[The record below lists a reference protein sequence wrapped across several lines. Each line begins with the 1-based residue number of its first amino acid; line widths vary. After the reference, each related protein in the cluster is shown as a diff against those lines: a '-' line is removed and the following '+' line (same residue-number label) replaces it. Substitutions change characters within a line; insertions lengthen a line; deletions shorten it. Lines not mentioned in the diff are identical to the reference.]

1 LARPDD
7 RTQAPP
13 RPEARACRIRPSSA
27 GADAMTLLKHLT
39 HIDGTTTAD
48 IAKATGLPVA
58 QIRTELAALEREGK
72 AVRERGRIGYPHL
85 WWRADRKPLA
95 DDVVVLCMGLAAA
108 AHRSSGKLRAV
119 LARLATRAADP

>member
-1 LARPDD
+1 
-7 RTQAPP
+7 
-13 RPEARACRIRPSSA
+13 
-27 GADAMTLLKHLT
+27 MTLLKHLT

-58 QIRTELAALEREGK
+58 QIRAELAALEREGK

-85 WWRADRKPLA
+85 WWRTERKPLA

-108 AHRSSGKLRAV
+108 IHRSSGKLRAV
-119 LARLATRAADP
+119 LARLSTRAADPKLRQVLAMAHTSKSPHAVVAGTLRLS